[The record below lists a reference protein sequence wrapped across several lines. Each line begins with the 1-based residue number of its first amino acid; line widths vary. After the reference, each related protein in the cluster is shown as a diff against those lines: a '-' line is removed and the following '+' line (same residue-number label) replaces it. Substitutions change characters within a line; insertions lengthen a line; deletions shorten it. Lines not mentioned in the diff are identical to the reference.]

1 MKPASVAHDS
11 RLKFKGMKTKKNK
24 IYYEKLFLKFCF
36 PNESQL

>member
-11 RLKFKGMKTKKNK
+11 RLKFKGVETKKN
-24 IYYEKLFLKFCF
+24 YYEKLFLKFCF